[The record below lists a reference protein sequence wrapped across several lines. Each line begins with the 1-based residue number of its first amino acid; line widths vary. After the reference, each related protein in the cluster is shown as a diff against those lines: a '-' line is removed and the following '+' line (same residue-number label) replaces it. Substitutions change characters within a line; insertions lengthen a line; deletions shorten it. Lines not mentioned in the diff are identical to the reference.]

1 MTQLN
6 ITTMQD
12 ILDALDQNPNLQRE
26 FHRHLAA
33 VIRNDDDL
41 REELRREILTEELL
55 RLPSRI
61 TRLEADVDQIKQDI
75 GSLKEGQT
83 RMSGQIANLEE
94 GQTRM
99 SGQIANLEE
108 GQTRMSGQIANLEEG
123 QTRMSG
129 QIANLEEGQTRMS
142 GQIANLEEGQTR
154 MSGQIANLT
163 GSDYE
168 GKAIEQSRRLVRRHL
183 QMESATLVY
192 ASRKNGAEFESE
204 VLLPAIRQDRIN
216 RSEADQL
223 EEADAIIRC
232 HDENGNVI
240 CAVVE
245 ISVTIQDNDR
255 NRAAARAKLFNLAT
269 GLPTRPFVVGQE
281 QEATGSE
288 APDVT
293 FLQYQP

>member
-129 QIANLEEGQTRMS
+129 QIANL
-142 GQIANLEEGQTR
+142 
-154 MSGQIANLT
+154 T

-232 HDENGNVI
+232 NDENGNVI

-255 NRAAARAKLFNLAT
+255 NRAAARANLFNLAT

>member
-41 REELRREILTEELL
+41 REELRKEILTEELL

-75 GSLKEGQT
+75 GSLK
-83 RMSGQIANLEE
+83 
-94 GQTRM
+94 
-99 SGQIANLEE
+99 
-108 GQTRMSGQIANLEEG
+108 
-123 QTRMSG
+123 
-129 QIANLEEGQTRMS
+129 
-142 GQIANLEEGQTR
+142 EGQTR

-269 GLPTRPFVVGQE
+269 GLPTRPFVVGQG